1 MGPAGGQGIE
11 KVEMQ
16 PVRRAL
22 RVLATVAEHGGGL
35 TLQELSLQ
43 MGLSPSTVHRLVA
56 VLQSEGY
63 LIRTPVEKRYV
74 LGHRVRALVASTS
87 SAFVQEAARSEMARL
102 NRATG
107 EAVFVAEFVGPQVV
121 CIAFLPGTRPLRLF
135 VSLGAIM
142 PLHAASSARVLL
154 ASLDPDELR
163 PLLKNH
169 RYTSW
174 TPRTITGEDELLR
187 HLDLV
192 RSRGYDID
200 NDEMNDSAWAASAP
214 IRDLHGGVRAAV
226 TLVAPVVHV
235 QDPARREFL
244 VAEVIRAAGAISAEL
259 GHVLDNGSEALGD
272 ADAPDSDA

>member
-1 MGPAGGQGIE
+1 
-11 KVEMQ
+11 MQ

-43 MGLSPSTVHRLVA
+43 MGLPPSTVHRLVA

-63 LIRTPVEKRYV
+63 LLRTPVERRYV
-74 LGHRVRALVASTS
+74 LGHRVRSLVASTS
-87 SAFVQEAARSEMARL
+87 SAFVQEAARSELARL

-107 EAVFVAEFVGPQVV
+107 EAVFVAEFVGPHVV

-135 VSLGAIM
+135 VSLGAMM

-154 ASLDPDELR
+154 ASLDPDEWG
-163 PLLKNH
+163 PLLKNY

-187 HLDLV
+187 HLELV

-200 NDEMNDSAWAASAP
+200 NDEMNDSGWGASAP
-214 IRDLHGGVRAAV
+214 IRDLHGRVRASV
-226 TLVAPVVHV
+226 TVVAPIVHV

-244 VAEVIRAAGAISAEL
+244 VAEVMRAAGAISAEL
-259 GHVLDNGSEALGD
+259 GCGLDDGSAANAAD
-272 ADAPDSDA
+272 PDAPDADT